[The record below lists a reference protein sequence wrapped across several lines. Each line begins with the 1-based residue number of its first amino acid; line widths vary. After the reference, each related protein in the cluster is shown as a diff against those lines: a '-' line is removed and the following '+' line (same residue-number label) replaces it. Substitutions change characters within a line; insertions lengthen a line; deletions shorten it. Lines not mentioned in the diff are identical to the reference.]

1 MRAPLLLSGLLLLW
15 VAVGPAPAVA
25 PAGALCLTA
34 LDVGQG
40 DSLLLRFPGGEA
52 WLVDGGGV
60 PGSRYDVGEAR
71 VVPALRK
78 KGVDRLDLVV
88 VTHGDADHA
97 GGIAAVLEQLE
108 VGALLLPRERRQ
120 GNAERMLQ
128 GLAQERGV
136 PVRFASS
143 SHELPTLGGGARARL
158 LHPPVGWDGV
168 GESNDGSVVLR
179 LGFGAVRMLLT
190 GDLEEAGE
198 SALLAS
204 GEDVAAEVLKLGH
217 HGSRTSTSPAFLDRV
232 GPQVAVAS
240 AGRDNRY
247 GFPHALVT
255 ERLGERAIPLWWTG
269 RHGELKVCSD
279 GLDLTVSGGPDGE
292 RGVLHAR
299 SAGEVASAAEAA
311 ESRRVDTRRGEGAVQ
326 RASGP
331 ARGSR
336 REKVASPS
344 SRRSSRAKKGARA
357 PKKTPRKRAKEPP
370 TPAPPELLDD
380 REWRR
385 SRKARQKPRAPW
397 ASR

>member
-1 MRAPLLLSGLLLLW
+1 MKAPLLLLGLLLLW
-15 VAVGPAPAVA
+15 VAAGPAPTVA
-25 PAGALCLTA
+25 PEGALCLTV

-71 VVPALRK
+71 VVPALRRR
-78 KGVDRLDLVV
+78 GIDRLDLVV

-97 GGIAAVLEQLE
+97 GGIAAVLEQLD

-136 PVRFASS
+136 SVRFASS
-143 SHELPTLGGGARARL
+143 SHELPALGGGARARL
-158 LHPPVGWDGV
+158 LHPPIGWDGA

-179 LGFGAVRMLLT
+179 LGFGAVRILLT
-190 GDLEEAGE
+190 GDLEEPGE
-198 SALLAS
+198 AALLAS
-204 GEDVAAEVLKLGH
+204 GEDVAADVLKLGH
-217 HGSRTSTSPAFLDRV
+217 HGSRTSTGAAFLDRV

-255 ERLGERAIPLWWTG
+255 ERLGERSIPLWWTG
-269 RHGELKVCSD
+269 RHGELEVCSD
-279 GLDLTVSGGPDGE
+279 GLDLSVAGGLDGE
-292 RGVLHAR
+292 RVVLDAR
-299 SAGEVASAAEAA
+299 SADEVATAAGAAE
-311 ESRRVDTRRGEGAVQ
+311 ERRVPLRRGE
-326 RASGP
+326 RAPERAERP

-336 REKVASPS
+336 RASSSAS
-344 SRRSSRAKKGARA
+344 SRRTSPGTKPTKSL
-357 PKKTPRKRAKEPP
+357 KKTAKTKRAKEPP